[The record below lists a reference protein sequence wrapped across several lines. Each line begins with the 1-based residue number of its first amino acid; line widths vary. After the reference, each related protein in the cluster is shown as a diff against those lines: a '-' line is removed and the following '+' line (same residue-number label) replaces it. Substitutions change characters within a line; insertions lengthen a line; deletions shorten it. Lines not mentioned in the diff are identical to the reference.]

1 MRRGKEFLLR
11 AEDMERRIDAALRK
25 VELFRS
31 LTQRIT
37 AKLDQEQFSHSR
49 NVSANEDAII
59 QLMEAEEQLK
69 QLCTE
74 YGDVVSEI
82 TAVLAALENREDE
95 RLLSDVFLKHHS
107 LEQIGLT
114 AFAALWIAITPKPSS
129 FRTSIISSPRTKT
142 RRPSS
147 RAGAIS

>member
-11 AEDMERRIDAALRK
+11 AEAMERRIDAALRK
-25 VELFRS
+25 FELLKS

-37 AKLDQEQFSHSR
+37 AKLDQEQVSHSR

-59 QLMEAEEQLK
+59 QLMEAEEHLK

-82 TAVLAALENREDE
+82 TAVLASLENREDE
-95 RLLSDVFLKHHS
+95 RLLSDVFLKHQS
-107 LEQIGLT
+107 LEQI
-114 AFAALWIAITPKPSS
+114 AA
-129 FRTSIISSPRTKT
+129 REHVTK
-142 RRPSS
+142 SCV
-147 RAGAIS
+147 

>member
-1 MRRGKEFLLR
+1 MRRGKEFMLR
-11 AEDMERRIDAALRK
+11 ALVLERRIDAALRK

-31 LTQRIT
+31 LAERVT
-37 AKLDQEQFSHSR
+37 AHWGKESVSHSR

-69 QLCTE
+69 QLCAE

-95 RLLSDVFLKHHS
+95 RLLSDIFLKHQP
-107 LEQIGLT
+107 LEQI
-114 AFAALWIAITPKPSS
+114 AA
-129 FRTSIISSPRTKT
+129 REHVTKSCVYK
-142 RRPSS
+142 RCD
-147 RAGAIS
+147 RALKALEELLVSGQE